1 MAPCLTLPIR
11 KPTRRPDAALQ
22 QPIWAWSLST
32 GALCVGGRVWQ
43 PCGGGAG
50 DRPLRCLGSAW
61 GAPLA
66 FAGGPQHAGAGGCRH
81 HLRRLAGARA
91 RAKGACAGG
100 LGSWG
105 VGASAPPTPPG
116 RWLGAGLGAS
126 HASRAGAVS
135 AAAWLVGASPLLPRD
150 R

>member
-1 MAPCLTLPIR
+1 MPRCSNQYGPGAYPQVRCVLVAECGSHVVVGLEIDR
-11 KPTRRPDAALQ
+11 YDDAA
-22 QPIWAWSLST
+22 
-32 GALCVGGRVWQ
+32 R
-43 PCGGGAG
+43 
-50 DRPLRCLGSAW
+50 AW

-66 FAGGPQHAGAGGCRH
+66 FAGGPQHAGAGGCWH

-91 RAKGACAGG
+91 RAKGACAWG
-100 LGSWG
+100 LRSWG

-135 AAAWLVGASPLLPRD
+135 APARLAGASPLLPRGLSALGGAMPCGSAG
-150 R
+150 